1 MLNEQ
6 SFILAFDVSFV
17 YCIVPL
23 LGKPQF
29 TETDEFSE
37 KFQGWA
43 MFTFLNNAIFLT
55 IQCFP
60 ILNDA
65 IFRRCS
71 EKNIGLDV
79 FDDV

>member
-43 MFTFLNNAIFLT
+43 MFTFLNNAMCLF
-55 IQCFP
+55 
-60 ILNDA
+60 
-65 IFRRCS
+65 
-71 EKNIGLDV
+71 
-79 FDDV
+79 